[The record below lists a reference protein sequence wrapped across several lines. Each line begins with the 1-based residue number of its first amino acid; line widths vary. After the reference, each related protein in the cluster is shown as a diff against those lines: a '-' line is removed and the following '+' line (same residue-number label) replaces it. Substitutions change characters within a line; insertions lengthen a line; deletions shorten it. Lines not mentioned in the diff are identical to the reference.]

1 MISGGG
7 LVITISGGPC
17 DHDLGG
23 GLVIMISGGPCDHDL
38 GALKSTLIMVLFSD
52 WAIKSTIIMGLFS
65 DGAL

>member
-1 MISGGG
+1 MIS
-7 LVITISGGPC
+7 
-17 DHDLGG
+17 GG

-52 WAIKSTIIMGLFS
+52 WALKSTIIMVLFS